1 MRTVPATEK
10 TVRRSA
16 LVASAVLLSTALTA
30 PAALAAPRPAPSA
43 TPPAHTSVVGGERLA
58 KPGTQVNLAAGVPVL
73 PKELSARSW
82 IVADAESGDV
92 LAAHN
97 AHWRLAPASTL
108 KMLFADT
115 LLPKWPQTTTHRVE
129 VSDLAGVG
137 AGSSMVGVKE
147 NETYTVHD
155 LWLGVFLRSGNDA
168 VHVLSAMN
176 GGVDKTVEE
185 MNEHAAELQA
195 LDTHAVSPDGYDA
208 PGQVSS
214 AYDLTLIARSG
225 LQKKDFREY
234 CSTVRAQFP
243 GETKKNKKGKRVRGS
258 FEIQNT
264 NRLLSGDYDVP
275 VYQGIA
281 GVKNGN
287 TTNAGATFTG
297 VAERDGKVLLV
308 TVMNPQKKES
318 NEVYKETARLFDW
331 GFAAAG
337 KVEPVGEL
345 VPPKSVEEAN
355 AAAGPSASPGQAGGG
370 TGAGSKP
377 VASAHTGG
385 GADGMGVAL
394 GIAGGVLVL
403 LAGGAFLVNR
413 RWPLPD
419 LVRRR
424 PRP

>member
-1 MRTVPATEK
+1 MPATEK

-30 PAALAAPRPAPSA
+30 PAALAAPRPTPSA

-58 KPGTQVNLAAGVPVL
+58 KPGTQVNLAPGTPVL

-115 LLPKWPQTTTHRVE
+115 LLPKWPGTTTHRVE
-129 VSDLAGVG
+129 PSDLADVG

-147 NETYTVHD
+147 GETYTVHD

-176 GGVDKTVEE
+176 GGVDRTVEE
-185 MNEHAAELQA
+185 MNEHAEELQA

-234 CSTVRAQFP
+234 ASTVRAQFP

-287 TTNAGATFTG
+287 TTHAGATFTG

-337 KVEPVGEL
+337 KVQPVGEL

-370 TGAGSKP
+370 TGAGAKP

-394 GIAGGVLVL
+394 GIAGGVVVL
-403 LAGGAFLVNR
+403 LAGGVFLVNR

-424 PRP
+424 SRP